1 MMMMM
6 SSGSV
11 GCRFSESG
19 DICENKWFFVMIPDG
34 FGLATFFLL
43 LYVMLWFPV
52 PEDYIVSDFS
62 PLPSLWSFETLLSFF
77 QLPSRWSFL
86 NYKFLCV

>member
-11 GCRFSESG
+11 GCSCSESG

-52 PEDYIVSDFS
+52 PEDYIVLDFS

-77 QLPSRWSFL
+77 QLPSQWSFL
-86 NYKFLCV
+86 NYKLLCV

>member
-1 MMMMM
+1 MMMM

-11 GCRFSESG
+11 GCSFSQSG
-19 DICENKWFFVMIPDG
+19 DICESKCFFLTIPYG

-52 PEDYIVSDFS
+52 QI
-62 PLPSLWSFETLLSFF
+62 
-77 QLPSRWSFL
+77 
-86 NYKFLCV
+86 